1 MERLE
6 KEFVIKIHDDIIKK
20 YNGLE
25 GIKDEGA
32 LESSLVNAF
41 TTFFGEDLY
50 KTDIEKI
57 NNIFFLLNKNHS
69 FVDANKRTSVTIFN
83 ILLKINNYDIKYK
96 LEEIEE
102 LALDVATDDRNQED
116 VNKWVREH
124 LVY

>member
-6 KEFVIKIHDDIIKK
+6 KEFVIAIHDDIIKK

-32 LESSLVNAF
+32 LESSLANAF

-102 LALDVATDDRNQED
+102 LALDVATDDSDQND
-116 VNKWVREH
+116 VNKWVQKH
-124 LVY
+124 LV

>member
-6 KEFVIKIHDDIIKK
+6 KEFVIAIHDDIIKK

-32 LESSLVNAF
+32 LESSLANAF

-102 LALDVATDDRNQED
+102 LALDVATDDSDQDD
-116 VNKWVREH
+116 VNKWVQEH
-124 LVY
+124 LI

>member
-6 KEFVIKIHDDIIKK
+6 KEFVIEIHNDIIKK

-32 LESSLVNAF
+32 LESSLANAF

-102 LALDVATDDRNQED
+102 LALDVATDDSDQDD
-116 VNKWVREH
+116 VNKWVQKH
-124 LVY
+124 LV